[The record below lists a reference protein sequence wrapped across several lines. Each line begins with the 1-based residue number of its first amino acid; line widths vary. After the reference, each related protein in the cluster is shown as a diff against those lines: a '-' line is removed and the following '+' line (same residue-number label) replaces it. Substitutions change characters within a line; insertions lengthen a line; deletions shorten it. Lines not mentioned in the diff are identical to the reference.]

1 MKMRWGYLL
10 QSLRRLLGAR
20 GVAVTIASLIY
31 FTLGLRGSFFDFL
44 SISDGDPAL
53 NVVNLGLNLLQIV
66 AGFWLWRS
74 LLIGGWLA
82 IFLSFVRVFFAPFE
96 VLPLI
101 VFGYFSIG
109 MTVLALIVATGL
121 LPLAFVMKGW
131 KKLK

>member
-66 AGFWLWRS
+66 PGFWLWWS
-74 LLIGGWLA
+74 LLIGASLA
-82 IFLSFVRVFFAPFE
+82 IFLSFVRFLFAPFQ

-101 VFGYFSIG
+101 VFGYFSISIS
-109 MTVLALIVATGL
+109 LLSLLVATGL
-121 LPLAFVMKGW
+121 LP
-131 KKLK
+131 

>member
-1 MKMRWGYLL
+1 MKMRLGYLP
-10 QSLRRLLGAR
+10 QKLRRLLGAR
-20 GVAVTIASLIY
+20 GLAVTTASLI
-31 FTLGLRGSFFDFL
+31 FFALGLRGSYFDLL
-44 SISDGDPAL
+44 SISRGDPVL

-82 IFLSFVRVFFAPFE
+82 IFLSFVRVFFAPFQ

-101 VFGYFSIG
+101 VFGYFSVG

-131 KKLK
+131 RKLK